1 MQRYF
6 SRFILLSLAAMA
18 PASAQAGDPAPA
30 PAAASDLGALE
41 VQVGDQKYRLP
52 AAGEAPNEKDPA
64 PPIAA
69 ETLATLEAWRAFAWD
84 SGKKKY
90 LYGFAVSAGT
100 SAVTVLTSDSSAGQY
115 AETLDSAARLLTES
129 VGGGQL
135 GKSYVAIVCA
145 TAEEYQRAV
154 DFAGQ
159 RAIER
164 TQDPALQTYLVDSWI
179 PASKKNPTF
188 YQEVAGVVG
197 CVEGNSEKWSPE
209 HEILRGFAVVVAL
222 ERAPRLWHALPLLI
236 GLSWNVEYDVSGDI
250 LSMPYGD
257 EFQFDIGRG
266 TWSASKINS
275 ILKKLAKEVKQ
286 ERKRDLALGDLPWLG
301 RGEGSTGEGAA
312 IAWATARH
320 LMRHH
325 GARLPAFL
333 TAVSEEIVAQNSVVH
348 GDGST
353 SFQLAPDYQL
363 GWESMERV
371 LAAAMEGY
379 DFEDLQACIGAAC
392 PDCKAWAKAHGVR

>member
-1 MQRYF
+1 MLN
-6 SRFILLSLAAMA
+6 FILAGLVA
-18 PASAQAGDPAPA
+18 PTFSPQE
-30 PAAASDLGALE
+30 ALQ
-41 VQVGDQKYRLP
+41 VQVGEQKFRLP
-52 AAGEAPNEKDPA
+52 AAGEAPGEQDLP

-69 ETLATLEAWRAFAWD
+69 ETRATLETWRAFAWD
-84 SGKKKY
+84 AGKKKY
-90 LYGFAVSAGT
+90 LYDFAVSPNT
-100 SAVTVLTSDSSAGQY
+100 SAVTVLTSDSGAGQY
-115 AETLDSAARLLTES
+115 AQTLDAAARLMTDTLT
-129 VGGGQL
+129 GGQQ

-145 TAEEYQRAV
+145 TQEEYERAV
-154 DFAGQ
+154 DFAGL
-159 RAIER
+159 RAIEK
-164 TQDPALQTYLVDSWI
+164 TQDPALQAYLRDSWI

-209 HEILRGFAVVVAL
+209 HEILRGFAVIVAL
-222 ERAPRLWHALPLLI
+222 ERSPRLWHALPLLI

-275 ILKKLAKEVKQ
+275 ILKRIAKEVKQ
-286 ERKRDLALGDLPWLG
+286 EHKRDLAQGDLPWLG
-301 RGEGSTGEGAA
+301 RGEGSTADGAA
-312 IAWATARH
+312 LAWAAARH

-325 GARLPAFL
+325 GDRLPAFL
-333 TAVSEEIVAQNSVVH
+333 SAVTDEIVAQNSVVH

-363 GWESMERV
+363 GWEAMERV
-371 LAAAMEGY
+371 LAATMEDY
-379 DFEDLQACIGAAC
+379 SFEELQACIGSAC
-392 PDCKAWAKAHGVR
+392 PDCKAWGKAREIR